1 MAKFGLSYPVVA
13 LLDVTT
19 GTYSGGKV
27 LSKACAVTVTPQYAE
42 SSLEADDD
50 AEAEHLKDFTK
61 ADVSLEVSNLT
72 AEDETLLFGHKVETD
87 DIVYNGADQGSY
99 VGLGYIT
106 RRRVDGKTTYQPVWL
121 LKVLFAEG
129 ADENKS
135 SGENLTL
142 ESHKLSGTAS
152 VGKDGQWKRASKTTF
167 DTKAEAQAW
176 LKKKSGITEDVAE

>member
-13 LLDVTT
+13 KLDVTT
-19 GTYSGGKV
+19 GTYSGEKV

-106 RRRVDGKTTYQPVWL
+106 RRRVDGKTTYQRMKTNPAVKTL
-121 LKVLFAEG
+121 LLSLISFQALHLLVKT
-129 ADENKS
+129 D
-135 SGENLTL
+135 SGREHQRTHLTQRPRL
-142 ESHKLSGTAS
+142 RLG
-152 VGKDGQWKRASKTTF
+152 
-167 DTKAEAQAW
+167 
-176 LKKKSGITEDVAE
+176 

>member
-13 LLDVTT
+13 KLDVTT

-50 AEAEHLKDFTK
+50 AEAEHVKDLTR

-72 AEDETLLFGHKVETD
+72 AEDEALLFGHQVETD
-87 DIVYNGADQGSY
+87 DIVYNGTDQGSY
-99 VGLGYIT
+99 VGIGYIT

-121 LKVLFAEG
+121 LKVLFSEG

-152 VGKDGQWKRASKTTF
+152 VGKDGQWKRASKDPF

-176 LKKKSGITEDVAE
+176 LKKKAGITEDVAA